1 VLSLNEEVKNPSLI
15 DLNISSIVPPVLRSL
30 FHHYSNVLPEGKW
43 RHFFFQFGDTFF
55 MIPHEWRELFFQYLI
70 LSMKYKTLNEQKW
83 KKEFTTFKSSASAR
97 FSNPDSPYFFEKNP
111 ITYLM
116 YAHNC
121 LIDFPSDLNR
131 ILKLIQQQRQT
142 PIAKIDFLKILDR
155 TFTESA
161 ARNWLNPALK
171 ELFGVLILYPHAST
185 KMIAKR
191 LNTTTKV
198 IRERIERFRN
208 RFNLN
213 RIIHLNYY
221 LVGLSRIYLFLRFR
235 NRQNIEPALP
245 VTTRYFEKETPHFP
259 DTLSD
264 LFCIQTYYTPK
275 AQWRNFQILCENR
288 FEPRSVL
295 WLGDAPRLFF
305 AEDVTILYNT
315 SKDTYDA
322 KNKQWCINEDYLAA
336 CLSTDLWEDLPRIDL
351 SPALYI
357 SYDINS
363 TRLDF
368 DQLDLK
374 IVHYFYEL
382 EGNNNRFSTV
392 GAVAK
397 ELKVPY
403 HEVKYRLQRMLET
416 GMVTFYY
423 HTTFRL
429 PRTMDLILL
438 SENPAICDQFINISY
453 LLPVVSMARIRS
465 YPSKYVGVFAFI
477 WLPSG
482 SRVPYIFRDFFRSH
496 RDLITGFCAESEY
509 IMVPKR
515 PLWPYWNQVK
525 KRWRWS
531 DLPEI

>member
-1 VLSLNEEVKNPSLI
+1 MSQEVKNPSLT
-15 DLNISSIVPPVLRSL
+15 DTDISSIVPPVLRSL
-30 FHHYSNVLPEGKW
+30 FHQYSNVLPSDKW
-43 RHFFFQFGDTFF
+43 EHLFFQFGNTFS
-55 MIPHEWRELFFQYLI
+55 MIPLEWRELFFQYLI
-70 LSMKYKTLNEQKW
+70 LSMKYQTLNEQKW
-83 KKEFTTFKSSASAR
+83 KKEFPTFKSSASAS
-97 FSNPDSPYFFEKNP
+97 FSNPNSPYFFEKNP

-116 YAHNC
+116 YAHNS

-142 PIAKIDFLKILDR
+142 RIAKKDFVKILDR
-155 TFTESA
+155 TSNESK
-161 ARNWLNPALK
+161 ARNWLTPALK
-171 ELFGVLILYPHAST
+171 DLLRVLILYPLAST

-191 LNTTTKV
+191 LNTTPKV

-208 RFNLN
+208 RFSLN

-235 NRQNIEPALP
+235 NRRNIEPALP
-245 VTTRYFEKETPHFP
+245 VTTRYFEKEIPHFP

-264 LFCIQTYYTPK
+264 LFCIQTYFTPK
-275 AQWRNFQILCENR
+275 TQWRNFQILCENR
-288 FEPRSVL
+288 FDPSRVV

-305 AEDVTILYNT
+305 AEDITILYNT
-315 SKDTYDA
+315 SKETYDS
-322 KNKQWCINEDYLAA
+322 KHKQWRVKEDYLAA
-336 CLSTDLWEDLPRIDL
+336 CLSTDLWQDLPRIDL
-351 SPALYI
+351 SPALHL
-357 SYDINS
+357 SYNINS

-392 GAVAK
+392 GTVAK
-397 ELKVPY
+397 ELDVPY
-403 HEVKYRLQRMLET
+403 EEIKRRLQRMLET

-438 SENPAICDQFINISY
+438 SENPDICDQFINISS

-465 YPSKYVGVFAFI
+465 YPSKYVGVFSII

-496 RDLITGFCAESEY
+496 RDVITGFCAESEY
-509 IMVPKR
+509 IKVPKR
-515 PLWPYWNQVK
+515 PLWQYWNLVQ